1 VFEQLFSLDL
11 PEVNVPCSLFWSRLE
26 ISNAPYR
33 SSLHPVI
40 RKLKVEVFG
49 NYFLA
54 HRQCPYREKQTAPS
68 FMKLG
73 AQLLW

>member
-1 VFEQLFSLDL
+1 LEPTAGLDEL
-11 PEVNVPCSLFWSRLE
+11 PE
-26 ISNAPYR
+26 I
-33 SSLHPVI
+33 PVI

-73 AQLLW
+73 AQLSLVSQFGACGVC

>member
-1 VFEQLFSLDL
+1 LEPTAGLDEL
-11 PEVNVPCSLFWSRLE
+11 PE
-26 ISNAPYR
+26 I
-33 SSLHPVI
+33 PVI

-73 AQLLW
+73 AQFLW